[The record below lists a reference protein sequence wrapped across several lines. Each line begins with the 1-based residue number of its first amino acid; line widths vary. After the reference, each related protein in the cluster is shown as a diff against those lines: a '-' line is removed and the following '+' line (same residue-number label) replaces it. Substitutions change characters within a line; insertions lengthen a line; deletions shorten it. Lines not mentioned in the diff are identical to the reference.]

1 MPDRGVRFSVN
12 GRELEGAPG
21 EMLIAATDR
30 AGIYVPRFCYHPK
43 LSVAANCRMCLVEV
57 AGAPKPMPAC
67 ATPVAEGM
75 EVQTRSGRAVSA
87 QRATMEFL
95 LINHPLDCPVCDQGG
110 ECELQDL
117 AMGFG
122 RGVSRFS
129 EGKRSVPDP
138 DLGPL
143 VSTDMTRCIHCTR
156 CIRFGEE
163 VAGVQELGATGRSE
177 QMEITTWVER
187 SLQHELSGNV
197 IDVCPVGALNNK
209 PYRFSA
215 RAWEMT
221 AHPTVA
227 PHDCVGSA
235 LYAHVL
241 RGRVRRIVPR
251 GNEAVNEIWISDRD
265 RFSCEGLYVEDR
277 LRKPLVRRNGRL
289 VEAGW
294 DEALDL
300 AAAGLA
306 DLAGQPAGEAPD
318 AGSAGSAE
326 ECKAQALGALVSP
339 SATTEEGYLL
349 GKLLAALGSAS
360 IDYRLRQRDFCLPA
374 RGSAAE
380 PWLGMDFAAV
390 DQLDSLLLVGC
401 DLRSEAPILAHRVRK
416 AALAGARVS
425 YIDLAE
431 REYLHPV
438 GAAAVKPPQAWPA
451 TLARQ
456 AAKALTGERR
466 AAWLGGMALRH
477 PDCSRLIEI
486 LAGMGGQVAA
496 GQVTGG
502 GNAAGLAVA
511 GALPRGGNGAAPGFD
526 AGMMRRHPPRGL
538 ILMGVEPE
546 HDCPPDAAEALAQA
560 EFVVAL
566 NPWTSPWLLRHARVI
581 LPTAAYLETSGTFVN
596 AQLDWQSFAAA
607 APPPGQARPAW
618 KVLRALADRLGLEG
632 FGYASAARALAEL
645 RQRSAAAASAEAAP
659 SSAFPAPAAPGGGG
673 GSRLR
678 DDGGGSR
685 LRDDGG
691 GAPGGLEVPMY
702 SVDGLVRRSA
712 PLQQVAAARKAA

>member
-1 MPDRGVRFSVN
+1 MPDKTVCFSVN
-12 GRELEGAPG
+12 GRELNGAPG
-21 EMLIAATDR
+21 EMLIAVTDR

-43 LSVAANCRMCLVEV
+43 LSVAANCRMCLVDV

-67 ATPVAEGM
+67 ALPVAEGM
-75 EVQTRSGRAVSA
+75 KVETHSERAISA

-122 RGVSRFS
+122 RDISRFS

-177 QMEITTWVER
+177 HMEITTWVER
-187 SLQHELSGNV
+187 SLKHELSGNV

-209 PYRFSA
+209 PYRYTA
-215 RAWEMT
+215 RAWEMS

-251 GNEAVNEIWISDRD
+251 EHEAVNETWISDRD

-277 LRKPLVRRNGRL
+277 LQNPLVRRNGQL

-294 DEALDL
+294 DEALD
-300 AAAGLA
+300 AAASGLA
-306 DLAGQPAGEAPD
+306 GMV
-318 AGSAGSAE
+318 E
-326 ECKAQALGALVSP
+326 EQGAKALGALVSP

-349 GKLLAALGSAS
+349 RKLVQALGSAN
-360 IDYRLRQRDFCLPA
+360 IDYRLRQRDFRGPA
-374 RGSAAE
+374 SGAAE
-380 PWLGMDFAAV
+380 PWLGMGFADV
-390 DQLDSLLLVGC
+390 ENLDSLLLVGC
-401 DLRSEAPILAHRVRK
+401 DLRSEAPILAHRARK

-425 YIDLAE
+425 YLDLAA
-431 REYLHPV
+431 REYLHPIEKSIVRPPEDWV
-438 GAAAVKPPQAWPA
+438 GDLAKHAA
-451 TLARQ
+451 R
-456 AAKALTGERR
+456 ALKGDRR
-466 AAWLGGMALRH
+466 ALWLGAMALRH
-477 PDCSRLIEI
+477 PAYSELLEI
-486 LAGMGGQVAA
+486 ANEMSKKAMI
-496 GQVTGG
+496 GQVTPG
-502 GNAAGLAVA
+502 GNAAGISLAGVLPYRGSASTA
-511 GALPRGGNGAAPGFD
+511 GSH
-526 AGMMRRHPPRGL
+526 AGMMRQHSPRGL

-546 HDCPPDAAEALAQA
+546 QDCAAGAAKAFEQA
-560 EFVVAL
+560 EFVLAL
-566 NPWTSPWLLRHARVI
+566 NPWTSPWLLQHANVI
-581 LPTAAYLETSGTFVN
+581 LPTSAYLETPGTFVN

-607 APPPGQARPAW
+607 APPPGMARPAW
-618 KVLRALADRLGLEG
+618 KVVRALADRLGLPG
-632 FGYASAARALAEL
+632 FGHTEADQALAEL
-645 RQRSAAAASAEAAP
+645 RREIDI
-659 SSAFPAPAAPGGGG
+659 PADTPAATRDGFV
-673 GSRLR
+673 LR
-678 DDGGGSR
+678 SEN
-685 LRDDGG
+685 
-691 GAPGGLEVPMY
+691 GAEDEFEGLELPMY

-712 PLQQVAAARKAA
+712 PLQQVAVARRAA

>member
-1 MPDRGVRFSVN
+1 MPDKTVCFSVN
-12 GRELEGAPG
+12 GRELKGAPG
-21 EMLIAATDR
+21 EMLIAVTDR

-67 ATPVAEGM
+67 ALPVAEGM
-75 EVQTRSGRAVSA
+75 KVETRSKRAISA

-122 RGVSRFS
+122 RDISRFS

-163 VAGVQELGATGRSE
+163 IAGVQELGATGRSE
-177 QMEITTWVER
+177 HMEITTWVKR
-187 SLQHELSGNV
+187 SLKHELSGNV

-209 PYRFSA
+209 PYRFTA
-215 RAWEMT
+215 RAWEMS
-221 AHPTVA
+221 AHATVA

-251 GNEAVNEIWISDRD
+251 EHEAVNETWISDRD

-277 LRKPLVRRNGRL
+277 LKNPLVRREGRL
-289 VEAGW
+289 IEVGW
-294 DEALDL
+294 DEALEA

-306 DLAGQPAGEAPD
+306 HLGEAQD
-318 AGSAGSAE
+318 
-326 ECKAQALGALVSP
+326 AQALGALVSP

-349 GKLLAALGSAS
+349 RKLMQALGSAN
-360 IDYRLRQRDFCLPA
+360 IDHRLRQHDFRAPA
-374 RGSAAE
+374 SDVAQ
-380 PWLGMDFAAV
+380 PWLGMRFADVEA
-390 DQLDSLLLVGC
+390 LDSLFLVGC

-425 YIDLAE
+425 YLDLAA
-431 REYLHPV
+431 REYLHPIEKSIV
-438 GAAAVKPPQAWPA
+438 QPPEAWLAALAKYSARALKGRRSAV
-451 TLARQ
+451 
-456 AAKALTGERR
+456 
-466 AAWLGGMALRH
+466 WLGGMALRH
-477 PDCSRLIEI
+477 PTYSGLVKAATEI
-486 LAGMGGQVAA
+486 SGTAVI
-496 GQVTGG
+496 GQVTDG
-502 GNAAGLAVA
+502 GNAAGLSIA
-511 GALPRGGNGAAPGFD
+511 GVLPQAGTGSSAGFN
-526 AGMMRRHPPRGL
+526 AGMMRKRPPRGL

-546 HDCPPDAAEALAQA
+546 RDCAAGAAQAFGQA
-560 EFVVAL
+560 EFVLAL
-566 NPWTSPWLLRHARVI
+566 NPWSSRWLLRHAHVI
-581 LPTAAYLETSGTFVN
+581 LPTAAYLETPGTFVN
-596 AQLDWQSFAAA
+596 GQLDWQSFAAA
-607 APPPGQARPAW
+607 APPPGLARPAW
-618 KVLRALADRLGLEG
+618 KVLRALADRLGVQG
-632 FGYASAARALAEL
+632 CGYANVEQALAEL
-645 RQRSAAAASAEAAP
+645 RRQLPVQAETQAP
-659 SSAFPAPAAPGGGG
+659 MPGNF
-673 GSRLR
+673 SLESQ
-678 DDGGGSR
+678 DDAEDNFED
-685 LRDDGG
+685 LQ
-691 GAPGGLEVPMY
+691 LPMY